1 MRNAAIVKGFIAGII
16 TPFLILNPCQSKSKF
31 NPSNNS
37 NLVFQRPAEGEF
49 PNFAI
54 EVHKINK
61 LWLSVTNSGMFGTGF
76 ADTYIDPETGRPAPS
91 CEYPAGSDI
100 TYLYIAAIW
109 AGAVVG
115 RDTLV
120 SVGSDGNYDVN
131 EFWPDAGERGAF
143 IRQSIMRTSH
153 EYSPDA
159 VSEQDYI
166 CIFTD
171 TNTSGSLTGEDP
183 VDNRPHVPLGLEVTQ
198 RSYAWSYD
206 YAEDF
211 IILDY
216 SIRNI
221 NRFPLKDLYLGI
233 YVDADVY
240 HASHQGGF
248 EDDICGYLHSIPS
261 FNPPGFED
269 TVRIAWNA
277 DNDGDPNLQAGNIFD
292 FTSSTSATGTSVLRT
307 PNPDLQLSFNW
318 WIAHPDPALDWGPR
332 LIGSEESPFRDFG
345 TGMGRP
351 SGDLNKYHIMSND
364 EFDYDQLE
372 SAVNHSSE
380 GWLGPPQNSADFADG
395 FDNRYLFSFGP
406 FDIQP
411 GDTLPITLAY
421 VAGEDFHV
429 RDKDFSET
437 WDPHNPYVY
446 MERLDMSD
454 IGRNAMWANW
464 VFDNPGF
471 DTDGDGDSGSV
482 RWVIDSLTMDS
493 TAYFYAGDGI
503 ADFRGAAPPPPPP
516 LNITSEYG
524 KLRIRWNGE
533 LSETNIDVFSGLRDF
548 EGYRVYFGEDNRQ
561 DDYILVTSYDLEN
574 YNMYTWDARLQ
585 MWNQSDIPLSMDS
598 ITTLFEPGFDPNQY
612 LSPDDSYL
620 EDGNYFYFRAQDW
633 NQSSL
638 SNPQGIRKIYPDA
651 DPNDLSDTTEN
662 GHHRFYEY
670 EYILDNLQA
679 SVPYYVSVT
688 AFDFGSRKAA
698 LSVLESA
705 PNLSAVQAYALPSV
719 ELVEAEA
726 LNVKVFPNPYR
737 IDGGYAADGYEN
749 RDRTRSAERTR
760 AINFTNLPKI
770 CTIRIFTL
778 AGDLIK
784 LINHFEPD
792 GGPKAQRDTWN
803 VVSRNTQAI
812 TTGIYI
818 YTVSSEMGEQI
829 GKIVIMK

>member
-1 MRNAAIVKGFIAGII
+1 MLF
-16 TPFLILNPCQSKSKF
+16 NPCQSKSKF
-31 NPSNNS
+31 EHSKNA
-37 NLVFQRPAEGEF
+37 NLMFLRPAADEF

-76 ADTYIDPETGRPAPS
+76 ADSYIDPETGRPAPS

-131 EFWPDAGERGAF
+131 EFWPDIGERGTF
-143 IRQSIMRTSH
+143 LRRSNMRTSH

-159 VSEQDYI
+159 VSEQDFI
-166 CIFTD
+166 CVFTD
-171 TNTSGSLTGEDP
+171 TNTNRTLTGADP
-183 VDNRPHVPLGLEVTQ
+183 VDNRGHVPLGLEVTQ
-198 RSYAWSYD
+198 RSFAWSYD

-221 NRFPLKDLYLGI
+221 NRFPLKELYLAM

-261 FNPPGFED
+261 INPPGFED

-277 DNDGDPNLQAGNIFD
+277 DNDGDPNLMAGGIFD
-292 FTSSTSATGTSVLRT
+292 FTSSTSVTGTSVLRT
-307 PNPDLQLSFNW
+307 PNPDLKFSFNW

-332 LIGSEESPFRDFG
+332 LTGSEERPFRDFG

-351 SGDLNKYHIMSND
+351 SGDLNKYYIMSND

-372 SAVNHSSE
+372 SAVNHSSD
-380 GWLGPPQNSADFADG
+380 GWLSPPRNSPDFADG
-395 FDNRYLFSFGP
+395 YDNRYLFSFGP
-406 FDIQP
+406 FNIQP

-429 RDKDFSET
+429 RDKDFSNF
-437 WDPHNPYVY
+437 WDPYNPYVY
-446 MERLDMSD
+446 INKLDLSD
-454 IGRNAMWANW
+454 VGLNAMWANW
-464 VFDNPGF
+464 VFDNPGV

-493 TAYFYAGDGI
+493 TAYFYTGDGVP
-503 ADFRGAAPPPPPP
+503 DFRGAAPPPPPR
-516 LNITSEYG
+516 LYVTSEYG
-524 KLRIRWNGE
+524 KLRIRWNGQI
-533 LSETNIDVFSGLRDF
+533 SETNIDVFSGLKDF
-548 EGYRVYFGEDNRQ
+548 EGYRIYYGEYNREV
-561 DDYILVTSYDLEN
+561 DYVMVASYDLEN
-574 YNMYTWDARLQ
+574 YNMFTWDDRLQ
-585 MWNQSDIPLSMDS
+585 TWNISEIPLSIDS
-598 ITTLFEPGFDPNQY
+598 IQAIFGQGFDPRLYQSSDNSY
-612 LSPDDSYL
+612 ADDENFY
-620 EDGNYFYFRAQDW
+620 YFSRQDW

-638 SNPQGIRKIYPDA
+638 TNQRGIRKIYPHA
-651 DPNDLSDTTEN
+651 DLKNPFDTTEY
-662 GHHRFYEY
+662 GFHRFYEY
-670 EYILDNLQA
+670 EYLLDNLQP
-679 SVPYYVSVT
+679 SVPYFVSVT

-705 PNLSAVQAYALPSV
+705 PNLNAVEAFAFPSTESV
-719 ELVEAEA
+719 EELA
-726 LNVKVFPNPYR
+726 LKVKVYPNPYR
-737 IDGGYAADGYEN
+737 IDGGYASAGYEN

-760 AINFTNLPKI
+760 AIHFINLPKV

-778 AGDLIK
+778 AGDLVKEID
-784 LINHFEPD
+784 HFNPD
-792 GGPKAQRDTWN
+792 GGPKAQHETWN
-803 VVSRNTQAI
+803 VISRNTQAI

-818 YTVSSEMGEQI
+818 YTVISDMGDQI